1 VHILPRAGGSLFSQ
15 SDAEVNLGSA
25 LVIPLN
31 TPQALTPRAFWYIA
45 LRTLLVSLLALGL
58 GKLVALG
65 ANSPHGACRGAL
77 CGTVTGSHLAGFI
90 YLFAA
95 FLAVRALV
103 NFRSLSF
110 VLTDKNIS
118 ISSGVLFRNSCT
130 IRFDRIQDVRLLRNP
145 LHLILGLKSVAIWT
159 ASPDQRI
166 GNSKRPD
173 GLLVLDAGE
182 ADWLRDYLSDP
193 GQGARQD
200 FAAGHGS
207 AVPTGAARAQASTGI
222 GAFAAVGGIV
232 ALAIVALWHGTPSS
246 TSASPTSAPSAP
258 TSADSLSAASAGGTS
273 GSAAP
278 SSRPDVER
286 SSPVTHPLNPQ
297 FALVC
302 AIHQGSPG
310 GMTACSEL
318 GEARRCQQESGYPS
332 QPTQEAAVFT
342 IANRS
347 REPVKFF
354 WLDRSGVRALYATLP
369 PGGHVDQQT
378 HVGAHWL
385 VSTVDGRCVGIF
397 NAATMA
403 IGIY

>member
-1 VHILPRAGGSLFSQ
+1 M
-15 SDAEVNLGSA
+15 
-25 LVIPLN
+25 IPLN

-45 LRTLLVSLLALGL
+45 LRTLLVALLALGL
-58 GKLVALG
+58 GKLVELS
-65 ANSPHGACRGAL
+65 ANSPHASCRGAL
-77 CGTVTGSHLAGFI
+77 CGTVNGSHLAGFI

-110 VLTDKNIS
+110 VLTDKSIS

-130 IRFDRIQDVRLLRNP
+130 IRFDRIQDVRLVRNP
-145 LHLILGLKSVAIWT
+145 LHLMLGLKSIAIWT

-166 GNSKRPD
+166 GNSKRAD

-193 GQGARQD
+193 GQGARQEV
-200 FAAGHGS
+200 AAGPGS
-207 AVPTGAARAQASTGI
+207 AVPTGAARAQVSTGI

-232 ALAIVALWHGTPSS
+232 AVAIVALWHGTPSS
-246 TSASPTSAPSAP
+246 TSASTTSAPTAP
-258 TSADSLSAASAGGTS
+258 TSADTPRATSAGATAS
-273 GSAAP
+273 SAAP
-278 SSRPDVER
+278 SSHPDVER
-286 SSPVTHPLNPQ
+286 SAPVTQPFSRQ

-310 GMTACSEL
+310 GMTTCAEL

-347 REPVKFF
+347 RESVKFF

-385 VSTVDGRCVGIF
+385 VSTEDGRCVGIF